1 MEIEQKLNH
10 TSLRIFSSKK
20 LIVFSKP
27 KVATRFLN
35 LVFKGDGR
43 DSHESYAISRN
54 LELISANPI
63 IGLDD
68 NQTEFSKIIDIKKNK
83 KEIIFLYRNPLDRF
97 ITGVVQYSINQLL
110 LSQHWGI
117 LLLDNPNEFTTPLPI
132 LLDGVRTYLLGITLN
147 KKYGDNYDEDL
158 IKSEVVLLSEKLI
171 NRLDKYLSMVEIP
184 DDVHTE
190 NYLSFYD
197 DFIQSGKFDL
207 NKITLINIGDKKNN
221 LSKILNTYDSEL
233 SIKISDDNNSEKKLS
248 TSNTKGFSKKI
259 LTDAINSN
267 KMLLEK
273 IHRYVEI
280 DTLFYNRFET
290 SELNILHKK

>member
-27 KVATRFLN
+27 KIATRFLN
-35 LVFKGDGR
+35 LVFRGDGR
-43 DSHESYAISRN
+43 PSHESYVISRN
-54 LELISANPI
+54 LELISANTI

-68 NQTEFSKIIDIKKNK
+68 DQTEFSKIIDIKKNK

-132 LLDGVRTYLLGITLN
+132 LLDGVKTYLLGLTLN